1 MRRTQPP
8 AAWPT
13 TRSPHEEAETV
24 GGVGSLGEAPQ
35 LPALLRIDV
44 QTAWI
49 HKGDQAFGG
58 GNNDILIHTDA
69 AGYRGEWLEE
79 TIYHEACHTCLIQG
93 WRIRLNG

>member
-35 LPALLRIDV
+35 LPGLLRLPRV
-44 QTAWI
+44 RV
-49 HKGDQAFGG
+49 GVGLG
-58 GNNDILIHTDA
+58 LGL
-69 AGYRGEWLEE
+69 GLGL
-79 TIYHEACHTCLIQG
+79 G
-93 WRIRLNG
+93 